1 MFKKFTLLAFG
12 VVLSS
17 VASASSLYYVNDN
30 DQTLHV
36 VDTVTFNSTLI
47 GATGVAGTF
56 GDMAWDRT
64 TDTMYFVAGRGNN
77 NLYTLDL
84 TTGAATL
91 VGSHGV
97 GDLFGLAVNASGQ
110 LFAQSTATSNNFF
123 SLNKLTGA
131 ATLVG
136 GDGVYTGGLTFNTSL
151 NEMIL
156 LQAGTARVYEVDE
169 STGTTSFLGG
179 TESIND
185 NDIAYDA
192 TTDSYWAMSHD
203 GHLYSF
209 DSNFARIQE
218 ATGFGEVAAADF
230 ANPVPEPA
238 TLAVCAAGLAA
249 LLRRKRAT
257 KA

>member
-1 MFKKFTLLAFG
+1 MSKKLTLLALG
-12 VVLSS
+12 AVLSS
-17 VASASSLYYVNDN
+17 IASASSLYYVD
-30 DQTLHV
+30 DTTQTLNV
-36 VDTVTFNSTLI
+36 IDTVTFNSTLI
-47 GATGVAGTF
+47 GATGVEGTF

-64 TDTMYFVAGRGNN
+64 TGTMYFVAGRSNN

-84 TTGAATL
+84 STGAATL

-97 GDLFGLAVNASGQ
+97 DDLFGLAVNASGQ
-110 LFAQSTATSNNFF
+110 LFAQSTDSSDNFY

-136 GDGVYTGGLTFNTSL
+136 GDGVYTGGLTFNTAL

-156 LQAGTARVYEVDE
+156 LEAGSASVFEVDE
-169 STGTTSFLGG
+169 STGITSLLGG
-179 TESIND
+179 TQSIND

-192 TTDSYWAMSHD
+192 TTDSYWAMDHD
-203 GHLYSF
+203 GNLSLF
-209 DSNFARIQE
+209 DSNFDYTIQ
-218 ATGFGEVAAADF
+218 ATGFGAIGAADF

-249 LLRRKRAT
+249 LLRRKRAS